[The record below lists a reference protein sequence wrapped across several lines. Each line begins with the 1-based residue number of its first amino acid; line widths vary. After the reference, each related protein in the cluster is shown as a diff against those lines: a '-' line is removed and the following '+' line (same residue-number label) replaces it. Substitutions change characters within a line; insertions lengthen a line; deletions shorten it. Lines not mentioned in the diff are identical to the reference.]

1 MYHTL
6 VFLQYKILLAV
17 SRYRNQ
23 GRGERASMRLET
35 KSRNNPNELGIKN
48 KQTLL
53 KETIYQMSNSRRSG
67 QR

>member
-17 SRYRNQ
+17 SRNRKQ
-23 GRGERASMRLET
+23 GRGERASVRLAT

-48 KQTLL
+48 KQTVL
-53 KETIYQMSNSRRSG
+53 KETIHKKSNFRRSG